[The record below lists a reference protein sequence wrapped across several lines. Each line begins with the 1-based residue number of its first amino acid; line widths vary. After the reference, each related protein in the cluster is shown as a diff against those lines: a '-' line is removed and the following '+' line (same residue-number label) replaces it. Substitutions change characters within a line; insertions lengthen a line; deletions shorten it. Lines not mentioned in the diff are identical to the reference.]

1 MMEGTKERTVRV
13 RDKTY
18 TVLVHRQSQTVWV
31 ASGDCMGQR
40 LELKGTSENSAVAAW
55 SETAR
60 YRSG

>member
-1 MMEGTKERTVRV
+1 VRV

-40 LELKGTSENSAVAAW
+40 LELKGTSENSAVSAW
-55 SETAR
+55 SEAAR